1 METQNIDHIGV
12 VVEDIDKAIKFYTTT
27 LGMKLVHR
35 EDLLDRGIK
44 VAFLTGTNGETAVEL
59 LEPIN
64 HEDMNNTVA
73 KFLKTKGPGLH
84 HLAVKVEN
92 IEKSLKEL
100 ESNGLQL
107 VDKVPRPGARGHLVA
122 FLHPKSVMGVLLE
135 LVQPRESS
143 R

>member
-1 METQNIDHIGV
+1 METQNIDHVGV
-12 VVEDIDKAIKFYTTT
+12 VVEDIDKAIKFYTTA

-44 VAFLTGTNGETAVEL
+44 VAFLTGTNGETAIEL

-122 FLHPKSVMGVLLE
+122 FIHPKSVMGVLLE
-135 LVQPRESS
+135 LVQPRE
-143 R
+143 

>member
-107 VDKVPRPGARGHLVA
+107 VDKIPRPGARGHLVA
-122 FLHPKSVMGVLLE
+122 FIHPKSVMGVLLE
-135 LVQPRESS
+135 LVQPRE
-143 R
+143 

>member
-12 VVEDIDKAIKFYTTT
+12 VVEDIDKAIEFYTTT

-107 VDKVPRPGARGHLVA
+107 VDKIPRPGARGHLVA
-122 FLHPKSVMGVLLE
+122 FIHPKSVMGVLLE
-135 LVQPRESS
+135 LVQPRE
-143 R
+143 

>member
-122 FLHPKSVMGVLLE
+122 FIHPKSVMGVLLE
-135 LVQPRESS
+135 LVQPRE
-143 R
+143 

>member
-44 VAFLTGTNGETAVEL
+44 VAFLTGTNGETAIEL

-122 FLHPKSVMGVLLE
+122 FIHPKSVMGVLLE

>member
-122 FLHPKSVMGVLLE
+122 FIHPKSVMGVLLE
-135 LVQPRESS
+135 LVEPRESS

>member
-12 VVEDIDKAIKFYTTT
+12 VVENIDKAIKFYTTM

-44 VAFLTGTNGETAVEL
+44 VAFLTGTHGETAVEL

-122 FLHPKSVMGVLLE
+122 FIHPKSVMGVLLE
-135 LVQPRESS
+135 LVQPHE
-143 R
+143 

>member
-122 FLHPKSVMGVLLE
+122 FIHPKSVMGVLLE